1 MSLVP
6 EPHLSPVEQTS
17 APARNLPRRRIRLAN
32 PSLVIGSILVLFILG
47 VTLLAPY
54 ISPYGPNQVN
64 YSAVLQAPSAHHWF
78 GTDQLGRDQ
87 LARILFGA
95 RTSMEVSVGSLV
107 VGAGIGVPVGLI
119 AGYYRGF
126 LDTWIIMRIIDA
138 IQAFPFL
145 ILALVLAA
153 MLGPGSRNAMIAI
166 GIGLVPTF
174 ARTARAQML
183 QELGKDY
190 IDAARV
196 AGCTHA
202 RIIFRH
208 ILPNALTPIIV
219 QATLAMASS
228 IVAEASLEYLG
239 LGVQPPTAS
248 WGSMLQSAQGYLQL
262 APWLVVFP
270 GLALV
275 LSVVSFNLLG
285 DGIQRWLNRKI
296 S

>member
-1 MSLVP
+1 MSLAP
-6 EPHLSPVEQTS
+6 DPHFSPVEPTS
-17 APARNLPRRRIRLAN
+17 SPARTLPPRLLRITN
-32 PSLVIGSILVLFILG
+32 PSLATGGALVLFIL
-47 VTLLAPY
+47 VVAAMAPY
-54 ISPYGPNQVN
+54 IAPYGPNQVD
-64 YSAVLQAPSAHHWF
+64 YSAVLQGPSAHHWF

-87 LARILFGA
+87 LSRILFGA
-95 RTSMEVSVGSLV
+95 RTSMEVSVGALV
-107 VGAGIGVPVGLI
+107 VGAGLGVPVGLF

-126 LDTWIIMRIIDA
+126 LDTWVIMRIIDA

-196 AGCTHA
+196 VGCTHA

-262 APWLVVFP
+262 APWLVLFP

-275 LSVVSFNLLG
+275 FSVVSFNLLG
-285 DGIQRWLNRKI
+285 DGVQRWLNRKI

>member
-17 APARNLPRRRIRLAN
+17 APARNLPPRRLRLAN
-32 PSLVIGSILVLFILG
+32 PSLVIGSILVFFILG

>member
-1 MSLVP
+1 MSVAP
-6 EPHLSPVEQTS
+6 DPDFSSAEPSSST
-17 APARNLPRRRIRLAN
+17 ARVLPTRRFRFSN
-32 PSLVIGSILVLFILG
+32 PSLVTGGALVLLILV
-47 VTLLAPY
+47 VAAMAPY
-54 ISPYGPNQVN
+54 VAPYGPNQVDYN
-64 YSAVLQAPSAHHWF
+64 AVLQGPSMHHWF

-87 LARILFGA
+87 LSRIVFGA
-95 RTSMEVSVGSLV
+95 RTSMEVSVGALV
-107 VGAGIGVPVGLI
+107 VGAGLGVPVGLI

-126 LDTWIIMRIIDA
+126 LDTWVIMRIVDA

-166 GIGLVPTF
+166 GVGLVPTF

-190 IDAARV
+190 VDAARV
-196 AGCTHA
+196 VGCSDL

-285 DGIQRWLNRKI
+285 DGIQRWFNRKL

>member
-1 MSLVP
+1 M
-6 EPHLSPVEQTS
+6 
-17 APARNLPRRRIRLAN
+17 
-32 PSLVIGSILVLFILG
+32 
-47 VTLLAPY
+47 APY
-54 ISPYGPNQVN
+54 IAPYGPNQVD
-64 YSAVLQAPSAHHWF
+64 YSAVLQGPSAHHWF

-87 LARILFGA
+87 LSRILFGA
-95 RTSMEVSVGSLV
+95 RTSMEVSVGALV
-107 VGAGIGVPVGLI
+107 VGAGLGVPVGLF

-126 LDTWIIMRIIDA
+126 LDTWVIMRIIDA

-196 AGCTHA
+196 VGCTHA

-262 APWLVVFP
+262 APWLVLFP

-275 LSVVSFNLLG
+275 FSVVSFNLLG
-285 DGIQRWLNRKI
+285 DGVQRWLNRKI

>member
-17 APARNLPRRRIRLAN
+17 APARNLPPRRLRLAN
-32 PSLVIGSILVLFILG
+32 PSLVIGSILVLLILG
-47 VTLLAPY
+47 VTVLAPY

>member
-1 MSLVP
+1 MP
-6 EPHLSPVEQTS
+6 T
-17 APARNLPRRRIRLAN
+17 RRFRFSN
-32 PSLVIGSILVLFILG
+32 PSLVTGGALVLLILV
-47 VTLLAPY
+47 VAAMAPY
-54 ISPYGPNQVN
+54 VAPYGPNQVDYN
-64 YSAVLQAPSAHHWF
+64 AVLQGPSMHHWF

-87 LARILFGA
+87 LSRIVFGA
-95 RTSMEVSVGSLV
+95 RTSMEVSVGALV
-107 VGAGIGVPVGLI
+107 VGAGLGVPVGLI

-126 LDTWIIMRIIDA
+126 LDTWVIMRIVDA

-166 GIGLVPTF
+166 GVGLVPTF

-190 IDAARV
+190 VDAARV
-196 AGCTHA
+196 VGCSDL

-285 DGIQRWLNRKI
+285 DGIQRWFNRKL

>member
-1 MSLVP
+1 MSLAP
-6 EPHLSPVEQTS
+6 EPQSSSTHPASVEASVPAPKTS
-17 APARNLPRRRIRLAN
+17 RSVN
-32 PSLVIGSILVLFILG
+32 PSLVIGAVLVVVILAVS
-47 VTLLAPY
+47 VLAPY
-54 ISPYGPNQVN
+54 LSPYGPNQVD
-64 YSAVLQAPSAHHWF
+64 YSAVLQPPSAHHWF

-87 LARILFGA
+87 LARILYGA
-95 RTSMEVSVGSLV
+95 RTSMEVSVGALV
-107 VGAGIGVPVGLI
+107 VGAGIGVPVGLV
-119 AGYYRGF
+119 AGYFRGF
-126 LDTWIIMRIIDA
+126 LDTWLIMRIIDA

-196 AGCTHA
+196 VGCTHA

-262 APWLVVFP
+262 APWLVLFP

-275 LSVVSFNLLG
+275 FSVVAFNFLG
-285 DGIQRWLNRKI
+285 DGVQRWLNRRL

>member
-1 MSLVP
+1 MSLAP
-6 EPHLSPVEQTS
+6 DPNFLPLEQSSTMGRFRFS
-17 APARNLPRRRIRLAN
+17 RWARTAN
-32 PSLVIGSILVLFILG
+32 PSLLTGSILVFLIL
-47 VTLLAPY
+47 VVAVFAPY
-54 ISPYGPNQVN
+54 IAPYGPNQVDYN
-64 YSAVLQAPSAHHWF
+64 AVLQGPSAHHWF

-87 LARILFGA
+87 LSRILFGT
-95 RTSMEVSVGSLV
+95 RTSMEVSLGALV
-107 VGAGIGVPVGLI
+107 VGVGIGVPVGLI
-119 AGYYRGF
+119 AGYYRGI
-126 LDTWIIMRIIDA
+126 LDTWLIMRIIDA

-166 GIGLVPTF
+166 GIGLIPTF

-183 QELGKDY
+183 QELVKDY
-190 IDAARV
+190 IDAAKV
-196 AGCTHA
+196 VGCTHV

-262 APWLVVFP
+262 APWLVLFP

-275 LSVVSFNLLG
+275 FSVVSFNLLG
-285 DGIQRWLNRKI
+285 DGVQRWLNRRI

>member
-1 MSLVP
+1 M
-6 EPHLSPVEQTS
+6 
-17 APARNLPRRRIRLAN
+17 
-32 PSLVIGSILVLFILG
+32 
-47 VTLLAPY
+47 APY
-54 ISPYGPNQVN
+54 VAPYGPNQVDYN
-64 YSAVLQAPSAHHWF
+64 AVLQGPSMHHWF

-87 LARILFGA
+87 LSRIVFGA
-95 RTSMEVSVGSLV
+95 RTSMEVSVGALV
-107 VGAGIGVPVGLI
+107 VGAGLGVPVGLI

-126 LDTWIIMRIIDA
+126 LDTWVIMRIVDA

-166 GIGLVPTF
+166 GVGLVPTF

-190 IDAARV
+190 VDAARV
-196 AGCTHA
+196 VGCSDL

-285 DGIQRWLNRKI
+285 DGIQRWFNRKL